1 VPEVASGTKI
11 LARQR
16 PALSLA
22 WLLVK
27 LAVYLVLSLASLDV
41 VIVAYQVF

>member
-1 VPEVASGTKI
+1 